1 MSDLLSG
8 FRKGTATLADVNLA
22 YRTGGTGAPLVL
34 LHGYPQ
40 SHVMWHAVAPA
51 LAEDHTVFLFDL
63 PGYGASGTPEG
74 GPARYAKRAMAA
86 DIVAAM
92 AQLGHHQ
99 FAIAGH
105 DRGGRVA
112 YRMALDTPDVVT
124 RLAVLDIVPT
134 GAVWNDFSVARALR
148 YYHWTF
154 LAQPAPLPETLI
166 GSDPADYLDRTMA
179 SWTKAKD
186 LSAFHPDA
194 MAIYRAAF
202 SNPGHLH
209 ATCEDYRAGATI
221 DWAHDDES
229 VAAGARITAPMLA
242 LWGSAFD
249 AGGGRSPLDVW
260 RGWHAAPEG
269 APIDAGHFLC
279 EENPEET
286 LRHLRP
292 FLAQG

>member
-1 MSDLLSG
+1 MSDLLRG
-8 FRKGTATLADVNLA
+8 FRKGSATLADVNLA
-22 YRTGGTGAPLVL
+22 YRTGGKGAPLVL

-40 SHVMWHAVAPA
+40 SQVMWHAIAPA
-51 LAEDHTVFLFDL
+51 LAEDHTVYLFDL

-92 AQLGHHQ
+92 AQLGHHR
-99 FAIAGH
+99 FAVAGH

-112 YRMALDTPDVVT
+112 YRMALDAPDVVT

-166 GSDPADYLDRTMA
+166 KADPVDYLDRTMA

-194 MAIYRAAF
+194 MAAYRAAF
-202 SNPGHLH
+202 SNPAHLH
-209 ATCEDYRAGATI
+209 AMCEDYRAGATV
-221 DWAHDDES
+221 DWTHDDES
-229 VAAGARITAPMLA
+229 VASGARITTPLLV
-242 LWGSAFD
+242 LWGAAFD

-260 RGWHAAPEG
+260 RAWHDAPEG
-269 APIDAGHFLC
+269 APVDAGHFLC
-279 EENPEET
+279 EENPDET

-292 FLAQG
+292 FLAGR